1 MNRLDE
7 FIDSNRDA
15 FDTEVP
21 DLRVWAAVETQ
32 LPQNAPKAKVVNL
45 QQYFR
50 IAASIA
56 LILSVGAGLGVF
68 FTKVDDVKTSAAIN
82 AVAPEFQ
89 EAERY
94 YTERINEKTAVLTNL
109 KDVDA
114 RVSQDLQ
121 QVDQV
126 MEELRTALLN
136 APKGSQ
142 EVIVARMISAYKTK
156 IDILE
161 KVLHPDAKINQSLN
175 QKNQNFL

>member
-7 FIDSNRDA
+7 FIEHNRDA

-21 DLRVWAAVETQ
+21 DLRVWATVETQ
-32 LPQNAPKAKVVNL
+32 LQQNAPKAKVLNL
-45 QQYFR
+45 NQYLR
-50 IAASIA
+50 IAAAIT
-56 LILSVGAGLGVF
+56 LLVSVGAGLGAY
-68 FTKVDDVKTSAAIN
+68 FTKVDDVKATAAIE

-126 MEELRTALLN
+126 MEELRTALIN

-142 EVIVARMISAYKTK
+142 EVIVARMINAYKTK

-161 KVLHPDAKINQSLN
+161 KVLHPDSKINQSLN

>member
-7 FIDSNRDA
+7 FIDNNRDA

-21 DLRVWAAVETQ
+21 DLRVWAGVEARLQ
-32 LPQNAPKAKVVNL
+32 QEKPKAKVIDL
-45 QQYFR
+45 RQYLR
-50 IAASIA
+50 IAAGIA
-56 LILSVGAGLGVF
+56 LILSVGVGLGIY
-68 FTKVDDVKTSAAIN
+68 FTKVDDIKASAAIN

-94 YTERINEKTAVLTNL
+94 YTKKINEKTAVLTNL

-114 RVSQDLQ
+114 NISQDLQ

-126 MEELRTALLN
+126 MAELRSALVN

-142 EVIVARMISAYKTK
+142 EMIVARMISAYKTK

-161 KVLHPDAKINQSLN
+161 RVLHPDAKANPSLN